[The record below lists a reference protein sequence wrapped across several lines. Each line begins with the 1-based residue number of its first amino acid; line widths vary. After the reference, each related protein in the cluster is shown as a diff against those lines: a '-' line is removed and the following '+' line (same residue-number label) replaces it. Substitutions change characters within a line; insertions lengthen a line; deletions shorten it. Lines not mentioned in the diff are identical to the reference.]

1 MALKIGPLVFEVV
14 EYGSKKEYQALV
26 GNKELDDMF
35 GVCQTYPK
43 TRILLNSLQDDQS
56 KQLTLLHEV
65 LEAINFLYQLNLK
78 ERDIKT
84 LEASLGQVLK
94 DNPKFTQGFL
104 NN

>member
-1 MALKIGPLVFEVV
+1 MKIGPLVFEIV
-14 EYGSKKEYQALV
+14 EYSTKKEYENLL
-26 GNKELDDMF
+26 GKGTGSDMF
-35 GVCQTYPK
+35 GVCQTYPT
-43 TRILLNSLQDDQS
+43 TRILLNGLQDAQS

-65 LEAINFLYQLNLK
+65 LEAINFLYDLNLK

-104 NN
+104 NS